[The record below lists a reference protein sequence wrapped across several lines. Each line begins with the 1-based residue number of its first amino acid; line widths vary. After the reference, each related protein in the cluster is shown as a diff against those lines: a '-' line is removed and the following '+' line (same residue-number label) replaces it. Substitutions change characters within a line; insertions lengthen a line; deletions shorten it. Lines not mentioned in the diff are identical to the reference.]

1 MKITNWISADFH
13 TGDLLIEG
21 QLSLPDGEAKGPP
34 ILLLHPHPQRGGD
47 MHNPLLM
54 VVAGEL
60 SALDRPLMRF
70 NFRGTGRSDGVY
82 DGALEFEEVLSAIDL
97 LTERYPDS
105 GGVSIVGYSF
115 GGWMGLKAAVGDERV
130 TSFAYIAP
138 PFAIFDPVE
147 GVGEIPLLIVHGQND
162 DFSSPEGIERWR
174 EVLPKSAEWSSIPNC
189 DHFFAG
195 HAKETAGIVKS
206 FLAKQRP

>member
-115 GGWMGLKAAVGDERV
+115 GGWMGLKAAVAFPGGHG
-130 TSFAYIAP
+130 TAQL
-138 PFAIFDPVE
+138 
-147 GVGEIPLLIVHGQND
+147 VGLVWCVLGRHDRQFHHLL
-162 DFSSPEGIERWR
+162 
-174 EVLPKSAEWSSIPNC
+174 L
-189 DHFFAG
+189 
-195 HAKETAGIVKS
+195 
-206 FLAKQRP
+206 KQRYAKGAREHRF